1 MKTNNYNYETVFDTA
16 NRTMTFIIHQRLQI
30 VINFANSEISV
41 VKDGNVA
48 VKESLDDEQLSLDD
62 MELIL
67 KQACEAA
74 DKLKK
79 FDY

>member
-1 MKTNNYNYETVFDTA
+1 MDNYNYETVFDTA
-16 NRTMTFIIHQRLQI
+16 NRTMTFIIHPRLQI
-30 VINFANSEISV
+30 VVNFAQSNISV

-48 VKESLDDEQLSLDD
+48 VKESLDDDPLSLDD

-74 DKLKK
+74 DKLKR
-79 FDY
+79 FD

>member
-1 MKTNNYNYETVFDTA
+1 
-16 NRTMTFIIHQRLQI
+16 
-30 VINFANSEISV
+30 

-67 KQACEAA
+67 KHACEAA

-79 FDY
+79 FEQ

>member
-16 NRTMTFIIHQRLQI
+16 NRTMTFIIHPRLQI
-30 VINFANSEISV
+30 VVNFAQSNISV

-48 VKESLDDEQLSLDD
+48 IKESLEDEQLSLDD

-79 FDY
+79 FQ

>member
-16 NRTMTFIIHQRLQI
+16 NRTMTFIIHTRLQI
-30 VINFANSEISV
+30 VMNFANSEISV

-48 VKESLDDEQLSLDD
+48 VKESLDNEPLSLDD

>member
-1 MKTNNYNYETVFDTA
+1 MNNYNYETVFDTA

-79 FDY
+79 FD

>member
-1 MKTNNYNYETVFDTA
+1 M
-16 NRTMTFIIHQRLQI
+16 
-30 VINFANSEISV
+30 NFANSEISV

-48 VKESLDDEQLSLDD
+48 VKESLDDDPLSLDD

-74 DKLKK
+74 DKLKR
-79 FDY
+79 FD

>member
-1 MKTNNYNYETVFDTA
+1 MKMNNYNYETVFDTA
-16 NRTMTFIIHQRLQI
+16 NRTMTFIIHPRLQI
-30 VINFANSEISV
+30 VVNFAQSNISV

>member
-1 MKTNNYNYETVFDTA
+1 MKMNNYNYETVFDTSR
-16 NRTMTFIIHQRLQI
+16 RTMTFIIHPRLQI
-30 VINFANSEISV
+30 VVNFANSEISV
-41 VKDGNVA
+41 VKDGSVA
-48 VKESLDDEQLSLDD
+48 VKESLDNEPLSLDD

-79 FDY
+79 FD

>member
-1 MKTNNYNYETVFDTA
+1 MNNYNYETVFDTA
-16 NRTMTFIIHQRLQI
+16 HRTMTFIIHPRLQI
-30 VINFANSEISV
+30 VVNFANSEISV

-48 VKESLDDEQLSLDD
+48 VKESLEDEQLSLDD

-74 DKLKK
+74 DKLKR
-79 FDY
+79 FD

>member
-1 MKTNNYNYETVFDTA
+1 MNNYNYETVFDTSH
-16 NRTMTFIIHQRLQI
+16 RTMTFIIHPRLQI

-41 VKDGNVA
+41 VKDGSVA
-48 VKESLDDEQLSLDD
+48 VKESLEDEQLSLSD

-79 FDY
+79 FD

>member
-1 MKTNNYNYETVFDTA
+1 MKMNNYNYETVFDTA

-48 VKESLDDEQLSLDD
+48 IKESLGNEPLSLDD

-79 FDY
+79 FK

>member
-16 NRTMTFIIHQRLQI
+16 NRTMTFIIHPRLQI

-41 VKDGNVA
+41 VKDGSIA

-79 FDY
+79 FD

>member
-1 MKTNNYNYETVFDTA
+1 MKAYNYETVFDTA
-16 NRTMTFIIHQRLQI
+16 NRTMTFIIHPRLQI
-30 VINFANSEISV
+30 VVNFAQSNISV

-48 VKESLDDEQLSLDD
+48 VKESLDDDPLSLDD

-74 DKLKK
+74 DKLKR
-79 FDY
+79 FD

>member
-1 MKTNNYNYETVFDTA
+1 MNNYNYETVFDTA
-16 NRTMTFIIHQRLQI
+16 HRMMTFIIHPRLQI
-30 VINFANSEISV
+30 VVNFANSEISV

-48 VKESLDDEQLSLDD
+48 IKESLDNEPLSLDD

-74 DKLKK
+74 DKLKE
-79 FDY
+79 FN

>member
-1 MKTNNYNYETVFDTA
+1 MKMNNYNYETVFDTA
-16 NRTMTFIIHQRLQI
+16 HRTMTFIIHPRLQI
-30 VINFANSEISV
+30 VVNFANSEISV

-48 VKESLDDEQLSLDD
+48 VKESLEDEQLSLDD

-74 DKLKK
+74 DKLKR
-79 FDY
+79 FD

>member
-1 MKTNNYNYETVFDTA
+1 MKMNNYNYETVFDTA
-16 NRTMTFIIHQRLQI
+16 NRTMTFIIHPRLQI

-41 VKDGNVA
+41 VKDGSVA
-48 VKESLDDEQLSLDD
+48 FKESLDNEPLSLDD
-62 MELIL
+62 IELIL

-79 FDY
+79 FQ

>member
-1 MKTNNYNYETVFDTA
+1 MNNYNYETVFDTA
-16 NRTMTFIIHQRLQI
+16 NRTMTFIIHPRLQI
-30 VINFANSEISV
+30 VVNFAQSNISV

-48 VKESLDDEQLSLDD
+48 VKESLDDDPLSLDD

-74 DKLKK
+74 DKLKR
-79 FDY
+79 FD

>member
-1 MKTNNYNYETVFDTA
+1 V
-16 NRTMTFIIHQRLQI
+16 
-30 VINFANSEISV
+30 NFANSEISV

-48 VKESLDDEQLSLDD
+48 VKESLEDEQLSLDD

-74 DKLKK
+74 DKLKR
-79 FDY
+79 FD

>member
-1 MKTNNYNYETVFDTA
+1 MSKMKTYNYETVFDTA
-16 NRTMTFIIHQRLQI
+16 NRTMTFIIHTRLQI
-30 VINFANSEISV
+30 VMNFANSEISV

-74 DKLKK
+74 DKLKR
-79 FDY
+79 FD

>member
-1 MKTNNYNYETVFDTA
+1 MKMINYNYETVFDTA
-16 NRTMTFIIHQRLQI
+16 HRTMTFIIHPRLQI
-30 VINFANSEISV
+30 VVNFANSEISV

-48 VKESLDDEQLSLDD
+48 VKESLEDEQLSLDD

-74 DKLKK
+74 DKLKR
-79 FDY
+79 FD

>member
-1 MKTNNYNYETVFDTA
+1 MSKMKTYNYETVFDTA
-16 NRTMTFIIHQRLQI
+16 NRTMTFIIHPRLQ
-30 VINFANSEISV
+30 VVVNFANSEISV

-48 VKESLDDEQLSLDD
+48 VKESLEDEQLSLSD

-79 FDY
+79 FQ

>member
-1 MKTNNYNYETVFDTA
+1 MKMNNYNYETVFDTA
-16 NRTMTFIIHQRLQI
+16 HRTMTFIIHPRLQI
-30 VINFANSEISV
+30 VVNFANSEISV

-48 VKESLDDEQLSLDD
+48 IKESLEDEQLSLDD

-74 DKLKK
+74 DKLKR
-79 FDY
+79 FD